1 MTTDWMTEAACIGVD
16 PEVFYQQAKGRR
28 PADWT
33 DARKVCAS
41 CPVRAQCLAD
51 AIESRDRH
59 AFLGGLTPEERRPLL
74 PKAPPSMRLPINHGT
89 NGGYEA
95 HRRRGEKPCTACRR
109 ACTIARRI
117 REEQARAKE
126 SA

>member
-1 MTTDWMTEAACIGVD
+1 MTWHDEAACIGADVN
-16 PEVFYQQAKGRR
+16 VFYAQAKGRR

-33 DARKVCAS
+33 AARALCAR
-41 CPVRAQCLAD
+41 CPVTAECLAE
-51 AIESRDRH
+51 AIEHRDPH
-59 AFLGGLTPEERRPLL
+59 AFLGGLTPEERRPLM
-74 PKAPPSMRLPINHGT
+74 PAQPPSMRLPINHGT

-126 SA
+126 TA

>member
-1 MTTDWMTEAACIGVD
+1 MTTDWMAEAACIGVD
-16 PEVFYQQAKGRR
+16 PDVFYQQAKGRK

-33 DARKVCAS
+33 EAREVCAS

-51 AIESRDRH
+51 AIESRDQF

-74 PKAPPSMRLPINHGT
+74 PKLPPSMRLPIKHGT

-95 HRRRGEKPCTACRR
+95 HRRRGEKPCLRCKGAATAARR
-109 ACTIARRI
+109 A
-117 REEQARAKE
+117 REAQARAKE